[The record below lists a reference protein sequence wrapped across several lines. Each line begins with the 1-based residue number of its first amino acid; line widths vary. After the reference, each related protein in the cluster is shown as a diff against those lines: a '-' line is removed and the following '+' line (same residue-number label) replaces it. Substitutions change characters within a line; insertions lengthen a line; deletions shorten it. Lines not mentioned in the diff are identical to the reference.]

1 MASLRTVEPRWL
13 TRDEERAWRAVRRL
27 LIALPARTA
36 RDLADDSGLS
46 AADYEVLSTLSE
58 KTGHRWPLKDLA
70 AKMEW
75 SRSRLSHHTA
85 RMQQRGLIDREPD
98 PADAR
103 GCILHLATSG
113 LRALEAAVPGH
124 VASVRARFLD
134 HLTPDELATLE
145 RICTRIADLPGP
157 RSAPKAPGGEESR

>member
-1 MASLRTVEPRWL
+1 VEPGWL
-13 TRDEERAWRAVRRL
+13 TQDEERAWRAFRRL

-36 RDLADDSGLS
+36 RDLAADSGLS

-58 KTGHRWPLKDLA
+58 KTGHRWSLKDLA

-85 RMQQRGLIDREPD
+85 RMQQRGLVEREAD

-103 GCILHLATSG
+103 GCVLHLTSTG
-113 LRALEAAVPGH
+113 LQALEAAAPGH

-134 HLTPDELATLE
+134 HLTAGELDALAS
-145 RICTRIADLPGP
+145 IATRIADLPD
-157 RSAPKAPGGEESR
+157 

>member
-1 MASLRTVEPRWL
+1 VEPRWL
-13 TRDEERAWRAVRRL
+13 TQDEERAWRAFRRL
-27 LIALPARTA
+27 LTALPARTA
-36 RDLADDSGLS
+36 RDLAADSGLS
-46 AADYEVLSTLSE
+46 APDYEVLSTLSE
-58 KTGHRWPLKDLA
+58 KHGHRWPLKDLA

-85 RMQQRGLIDREPD
+85 RMQERGLVERESD

-103 GCILHLATSG
+103 GCILHLTTSG
-113 LRALEAAVPGH
+113 LRALEAAAPGH

-145 RICTRIADLPGP
+145 RISTRVADLPG
-157 RSAPKAPGGEESR
+157 

>member
-1 MASLRTVEPRWL
+1 MEPHWL
-13 TRDEERAWRAVRRL
+13 TEDEDRAWRAFRRML
-27 LIALPARTA
+27 TALPARTA
-36 RDLADDSGLS
+36 RDLAADSGLS

-58 KTGHRWPLKDLA
+58 KTGHRWSLKDLA
-70 AKMEW
+70 GKMEW

-85 RMQQRGLIDREPD
+85 RMQQRGLVEREPD

-103 GCILHLATSG
+103 GCILHLTPSG
-113 LRALEAAVPGH
+113 LAVLEAAAPAH

-145 RICTRIADLPGP
+145 RIATRLADLPG
-157 RSAPKAPGGEESR
+157 